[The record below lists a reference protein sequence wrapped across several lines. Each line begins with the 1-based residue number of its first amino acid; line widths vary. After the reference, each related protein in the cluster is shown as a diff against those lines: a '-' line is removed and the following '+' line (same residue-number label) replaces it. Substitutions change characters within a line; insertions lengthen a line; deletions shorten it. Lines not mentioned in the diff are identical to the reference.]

1 LHSTHLQNAESPLI
15 ALVLAAGL
23 FLLSAG
29 VGAAAQEKPAAKA
42 NPIAA
47 ARQAVASAKT
57 PVEKARLQEA
67 LARLLVRAGKKQEA
81 LAVYVQMAT
90 SDDRATRQAAARQL
104 AKFCAQHRDLPPAD
118 VVAAHLALARREEN
132 LSQREQIAAQLFRLF
147 RRRGGRRDGRAE
159 VLIKLLE
166 NEAARRPKDVAVYL
180 LMGYAYYGS
189 GDYARAA
196 DAYRK
201 AVDLDN
207 ADRALRV
214 RLARSCDY
222 AGRHGEAGALFE
234 KLAEE
239 TPAQAAAYHRL
250 AARAFARGG
259 RAEAAQ
265 RHLDEY
271 LRLTPGTSAAAEAAK
286 YYNVGAIYGYMGKDD
301 QAIECFRKAIG
312 FANEPRFRNQQETY
326 WWYLLTFLTRK
337 GRVKE
342 AEVEGKRMLDAFENT
357 RYRKQILAR
366 LRQVLL
372 VRGAEESI
380 RLLQREITEIAA
392 ADDTGWR
399 RYWRHLL
406 VGELAEQEDDYAAAL
421 GAYEQ
426 ARALRPEAAKAL
438 VRKINWLRITAEKRR
453 REMEAVLK
461 SPGRLWAEADP
472 HRKDTVWVA
481 FPNRLVVVDRRSGR
495 RREYGEFFGYA
506 HWQPRCVAFDPERV
520 WLGTDRGLFAFDRED
535 GFWRRYALAGGRLE
549 ADIRKVTAGEGT
561 VRVAVCDGRRTR
573 TYLMTLET
581 ETWREE

>member
-1 LHSTHLQNAESPLI
+1 LRSTHLRNAKGRII
-15 ALVLAAGL
+15 ALVLVGGL
-23 FLLSAG
+23 FLFPG
-29 VGAAAQEKPAAKA
+29 RTGAAAQEKPAAKA
-42 NPIAA
+42 DPIAA
-47 ARQAVASAKT
+47 ARQAVASAET
-57 PVEKARLQEA
+57 PAEKARRQEA
-67 LARLLVRAGKKQEA
+67 LVRLLVRAGKKREA
-81 LAVYVQMAT
+81 LGVYVQMAT
-90 SDDRATRQAAARQL
+90 SADPATRRVGGGQL

-118 VVAAHLALARREEN
+118 VVAAYLAVARCEEN
-132 LSQREQIAAQLFRLF
+132 VNQKEQIAAQLFRLF
-147 RRRGGRRDGRAE
+147 RGRGRGRGGRAE

-166 NEAARRPKDVAVYL
+166 NEAARRPKDLTVYL
-180 LMGYAYYGS
+180 LMGYAHYGS

-222 AGRHGEAGALFE
+222 AGRHAEAGALFE
-234 KLAEE
+234 KLADE
-239 TPAQAAAYHRL
+239 TPAQAATYHRL

-271 LRLTPGTSAAAEAAK
+271 LRLTPEAGAAAEAAK

-342 AEVEGKRMLDAFENT
+342 AEVESKRMLDTFENT

-372 VRGAEESI
+372 VRGAEESM
-380 RLLQREITEIAA
+380 RLLQREIAEIAA
-392 ADDTGWR
+392 ADETGWR

-406 VGELAEQEDDYAAAL
+406 VGELAEQNGDYAAAL
-421 GAYEQ
+421 SAYKQ
-426 ARALRPEAAKAL
+426 ARGLRPDTAKAL
-438 VRKINWLRITAEKRR
+438 DRKMEWLRITAEKRR

-461 SPGRLWAEADP
+461 SPGHLWVQADP

-506 HWQPRCVAFDPERV
+506 HWQPHCIAFDPERV
-520 WLGTDRGLFAFDRED
+520 WLGTDRGLFAFERED

-561 VRVAVCDGRRTR
+561 VRIAVRDGGRTR
-573 TYLMTLET
+573 TYFMTLES